1 MTYLGLS
8 FKSQRADS
16 YLSFLL
22 LFRSVRFRHV
32 QHAITGMMRP
42 GGGMMGG
49 MGGMGGGGRR
59 PGGGM
64 GMGGGM
70 ALGAGAGLLGGM
82 ALGGVSLCTSHTL
95 FAGLDRG

>member
-1 MTYLGLS
+1 
-8 FKSQRADS
+8 
-16 YLSFLL
+16 
-22 LFRSVRFRHV
+22 
-32 QHAITGMMRP
+32 
-42 GGGMMGG
+42 MGG

-82 ALGGVSLCTSHTL
+82 ALGGVSLGTSTPRLLDWTAVDLTL
-95 FAGLDRG
+95 PLGKLTFRRLWVGTM